1 MVEEHNT
8 KLGVALRERR
18 RIAEQ
23 LRRSQERYRA
33 LVETA
38 FAGISM
44 TDSDERLTFV
54 NPGLCEM
61 LGYEA
66 DELQGKSLS
75 ELTDPDEFQ
84 RYAEYTQHRQKGLR
98 NYYETFIYHKNG
110 SPLTTLISASPLTAA
125 DGSFEGT
132 MAVIIDITVLR
143 RAEAELEEAKRAYT
157 ENLEDTVKER
167 TRALALAQAQ
177 LIQSEKMAAM
187 GKLAAGV
194 AHEVNNPAGVLLMK
208 LNFLLSIAEEESL
221 SSRAVSTLQVAVE
234 QTARINQI
242 VENLLSFSRPSSGIP
257 QTIDV
262 NEVVGVAQSLSVRA
276 MSANG
281 LDFKTELCPRPLLV
295 KADPNELEQV
305 LINLINNAVDAMPE
319 GGTLSLSTEATT
331 DGPAE
336 YGGVTEMVT
345 IKVTDTGNGIPDD
358 FKDLIFDPFFTTK
371 QVGKGTG
378 LGLSVSYGIVEKL
391 GGRIEVETVRHRGT
405 TMTVRLPG
413 MGDST
418 EESPNE
424 GMRTD

>member
-8 KLGVALRERR
+8 KLGAAIRERR

-33 LVETA
+33 LVEAA

-44 TDSDERLTFV
+44 TDFDERLTFV

-75 ELTDPDEFQ
+75 ELTDPDEFG
-84 RYAEYTQHRQKGLR
+84 RYTEYTQRRQKGLR
-98 NYYETFIYHKNG
+98 NYYETSLFHKNG
-110 SPLTTLISASPLTAA
+110 SALNVLISASPLTAA

-132 MAVIIDITVLR
+132 IAVIIDITVLR
-143 RAEAELEEAKRAYT
+143 RAEAHLEEAKRAYT
-157 ENLEDTVKER
+157 ENLEETVRER
-167 TRALALAQAQ
+167 TRELGQAQAQ

-194 AHEVNNPAGVLLMK
+194 AHEVNNPAGVLVMK
-208 LNFLLSIAEEESL
+208 LKFLLSIAGEESL
-221 SSRAVSTLQVAVE
+221 SNRAISTLQVAVE

-257 QTIDV
+257 QIVDV
-262 NEVVGVAQSLSVRA
+262 NTVAAAAVSLSASA
-276 MSANG
+276 MSASG
-281 LDFKTELCPRPLLV
+281 LDFRTELHSRPLPV

-305 LINLINNAVDAMPE
+305 LINLVNNAVDAMPD
-319 GGTLSLSTEATT
+319 GGILTVSTEPSASRSSPGQGEEGARIE
-331 DGPAE
+331 D
-336 YGGVTEMVT
+336 VT
-345 IKVTDTGNGIPDD
+345 IKVGDTGNGIPDD
-358 FKDLIFDPFFTTK
+358 FKELIFDPFFTTK

-378 LGLSVSYGIVEKL
+378 LGLSISYGIVEKL
-391 GGRIEVETVRHRGT
+391 GGHIEVETVRHRGT
-405 TMTVRLPG
+405 TMIVRLPG
-413 MGDST
+413 VSEST
-418 EESPNE
+418 E
-424 GMRTD
+424 G